1 MLLLFPSL
9 PSPLLLSLSFFGI
22 LNHSHHNFYLFFQ
35 KYHRLVFTVRR
46 RMIRDR
52 QAAEEAKNVENQVML
67 DPMPSV
73 ALPPTQQ
80 TIQQI
85 ANNVVQQTMPHV
97 IV

>member
-1 MLLLFPSL
+1 
-9 PSPLLLSLSFFGI
+9 
-22 LNHSHHNFYLFFQ
+22 
-35 KYHRLVFTVRR
+35 
-46 RMIRDR
+46 MIRDR